1 MDALRPH
8 LFDLKKSF
16 IYSLEEFYRGR
27 ATVPFAFGD
36 HVLDAERRELYR
48 AGVRVA
54 LEPQVFDLLLYLVE
68 NRTRVISK
76 DDLIEH
82 IWRGRAVSNSALGAR
97 LNSARSA
104 VGDSGAAQRIIRT
117 LPRKG
122 VRFVAEVEEHTT
134 APQVTIMVAPPPR
147 LAQKPSVAV
156 MRFRNLSSDPEQAYF
171 SEGIVD
177 EIVTALSRIRW
188 LSVFSYNS
196 IPPDEA
202 RQGKVSQVGRDFG
215 AQYLL
220 EGSVRKLRQRLRIT
234 GRLLDAQTGRHVWA
248 DRFEGSIKAVF
259 ELQDRVAAG
268 VAGVIEPALQ
278 AAEAVRSSGLATD
291 DMTAY
296 DLYLRAHAL
305 YLSGAKRVSEALGL
319 LEKAVAR
326 DPHFAPALAWAGT
339 CCFRLVSDGRSS
351 DPTADRLRSV
361 AFARRALEVGGDDP
375 GILANAAQALAF
387 FGQDIDAMAA
397 LADRA
402 LTLNPNFAR
411 GWFCSGAIHLWAGQ
425 IEVAIEH
432 ANTALRLSS
441 WNRVAPSLGL
451 IGMAHFLGQRFD
463 KAISTLL
470 LAIEEDPSY
479 PQPYRYL
486 AASYAHLGRLGQARA
501 VIERLRAAAP
511 LVVPDPSY
519 LRNPEHRQ
527 LYLSGVLLAIGH
539 KASVLSAYTGS

>member
-1 MDALRPH
+1 M
-8 LFDLKKSF
+8 
-16 IYSLEEFYRGR
+16 
-27 ATVPFAFGD
+27 PFAFGD

-48 AGVRVA
+48 AGALVA

-76 DDLIEH
+76 DNLIEY
-82 IWRGRAVSNSALGAR
+82 IWRGRAVSNSALSTR
-97 LNSARSA
+97 LNSARRA

-122 VRFVAEVEEHTT
+122 VRFIAEVEEQK
-134 APQVTIMVAPPPR
+134 ALPQVAIMVAPPPA
-147 LAQKPSVAV
+147 LAQMPSVTV
-156 MRFRNLSSDPEQAYF
+156 MRFHNLSGDPEQAYF
-171 SEGIVD
+171 AEGIVD

-188 LSVFSYNS
+188 LSVFSFNS
-196 IPPDEA
+196 ITSDETRPA
-202 RQGKVSQVGRDFG
+202 EVGQAGRKFG

-220 EGSVRKLRQRLRIT
+220 EGSVRKLGQRLRIT
-234 GRLLDAQTGRHVWA
+234 GRLVDAQTGRHVWA
-248 DRFEGSIKAVF
+248 DCFEGSIKGVF

-278 AAEAVRSSGLATD
+278 AAEAIRSDGLATD

-305 YLSGAKRVSEALGL
+305 YLSGAKRVPEALRL

-326 DPHFAPALAWAGT
+326 DPRFAPALAWAAT
-339 CCFRLVSDGRSS
+339 CCFRIVSDGRSA
-351 DPTADRLRSV
+351 DPAADRLRSI
-361 AFARRALEVGGDDP
+361 AFARRALEDGSDDP
-375 GILANAAQALAF
+375 AILANAAQALAF
-387 FGQDIDAMAA
+387 FGEDAHAMTA
-397 LADRA
+397 LVDRA
-402 LTLNPNFAR
+402 LALNPNFAR
-411 GWFCSGAIHLWAGQ
+411 GWFCSSAIRLWSGQ

-441 WNRVAPSLGL
+441 WKRVAPSLGV
-451 IGMAHFLGQRFD
+451 IGMAHFLGRRFD
-463 KAISTLL
+463 KAIPTLL

-486 AASYAHLGRLGQARA
+486 AASYAHLGQPDQARA
-501 VIERLRAAAP
+501 VIDRLQAAAS
-511 LVVPDPSY
+511 LVVPDPNY

-539 KASVLSAYTGS
+539 KASALSAHTGS